1 MSVMADSV
9 AGRLSRVQERIAA
22 AARRAGRDPA
32 AVALCVVTKGRP
44 LAAVREAVAAGA
56 RILGENRVQEASVK
70 IGEATDLPSGISWH
84 LIGHL
89 QRNKARRAVELF
101 DLIQSVDS
109 LALARRLAEL
119 GVARGRPVRAYVE
132 VHTSGEATKTGL
144 APDGAGDAIA
154 AMRSLP
160 GLEVAGLM
168 TMAPLTDDDA
178 AIRASFTMLRR
189 LGERTGLAE
198 LSMGMSS
205 DFEQAVEEGA
215 TLVRVGSAIFE

>member
-1 MSVMADSV
+1 MADSV
-9 AGRLSRVQERIAA
+9 AGRLSRVRERIAA

-32 AVALCVVTKGRP
+32 AIGLCVVTKGRP
-44 LAAVREAVAAGA
+44 LAVVREAVAAGA

-70 IGEATDLPSGISWH
+70 IGEARDLPAGISWH

-119 GVARGRPVRAYVE
+119 GLGRGRPVRVFAE
-132 VHTSGEATKTGL
+132 VHTSGEAAKTGL
-144 APDGAGDAIA
+144 APDGAEDALA
-154 AMRSLP
+154 QMRALP
-160 GLEVAGLM
+160 GLELAGLM

-178 AIRASFTMLRR
+178 AIRASFAMLRG
-189 LGERTGLAE
+189 LGERTGLTE

>member
-1 MSVMADSV
+1 MTVMAGSV
-9 AGRLSRVQERIAA
+9 AERLARVRERIAA
-22 AARRAGRDPA
+22 AAQRAGRDPA
-32 AVALCVVTKGRP
+32 GISLCVVTKGRGP
-44 LAAVREAVAAGA
+44 AAVREAVAAGA

-70 IGEATDLPSGISWH
+70 IGEATEPGAGISWH

-109 LALARRLAEL
+109 RALARRLAEL
-119 GVARGRPVRAYVE
+119 GRERERPVRVYAE

-144 APDGAGDAIA
+144 PPDEAEDVIA
-154 AMRSLP
+154 EMRELE
-160 GLEVAGLM
+160 GLALAGLM

-178 AIRASFTMLRR
+178 AIRASFAALRR
-189 LGERTGLAE
+189 LGGRTGLAE

-215 TLVRVGSAIFE
+215 TLVRVGSAIFG